1 MTKAHLFQ
9 TTRFRLGWRVMMIV
23 MMLFG
28 ALRVSAT
35 VETVTIGE
43 GTEMSYCVP
52 FTNEYCNGTTQML
65 YTAEEIG
72 EKGSIQSIAFNVSEK
87 TAFATTEIR
96 IYMGETDATALSASS
111 PFTSSNL
118 TLVYSS
124 VDETIGENTGWD
136 TYTLTTPFQYSGTKN
151 LVVAVCR
158 KSQDYNGSLKYQYT
172 EAAARAIFRWSDG
185 TPAYADIDN
194 TAYEYETYHG
204 YPNVQFA
211 IKTSDHD
218 MEYHP
223 AVAPTATTTGNYE
236 YWYCATH
243 CQKYFKDKYGDE
255 EYGENEWIIPAG
267 DCPHLL
273 IEHAAVVATCQN
285 DGNQKY
291 YHCSVCGK
299 YFSDDQAANEIVEGS
314 WVIPSDPALHQFTE
328 YNPDGYGVCS
338 VCSYLSSDVYQ
349 PAEYDTE
356 NQCFLIYNV
365 GNLYWLAHNVS
376 NATDE
381 FKQQYYPYDAK
392 LRGNIVINYSLIDNN
407 GVLQIGPDDN
417 PQSWTPFDY
426 PGTFDGNGCFISG
439 IYCVTDDAKVGLFS
453 NLSGKVINLG
463 VKGSYISGT
472 SYVGSIAGTNTG
484 TIENCY
490 SLNTLNGQ
498 SYVGGIAGSST
509 GSIKNCYSDGV
520 INYTHE
526 HVGSIVGD
534 GSAENSYYHANTDD
548 AEAHDGVTRIESD
561 KIDSGEIA
569 WLLNGSKA
577 DDTSVWG
584 LYIGYD
590 GYPSLMSPLVW
601 KGYMC
606 NSDEVIFANHKLH
619 ATPNSNHIYEAG
631 ICAICEGYQTPNSQT
646 IDGVL
651 TFDIANEGNALYLSK
666 YVNEDNTCAAR
677 LVADIAYTKANNM
690 KLTAGKLNLDLNGYK
705 MVASYS
711 EVIKVDGCDLT
722 ITDSS
727 VEKKGSVINNAANAV
742 YAASGSLT
750 ITDGNYKSLGSSYGY
765 ALITNQNCSLLAIS
779 GGTYTIVN
787 PSLGN
792 PSPIYTPGK
801 SALAPG
807 YAYYNGN
814 TGEEL
819 NDHTN
824 QPIFET
830 SLIDSI
836 VVKPASVK
844 AVLTKNGVDTNC
856 YSFEEAIA
864 AAQECSADDHAIL
877 KLMKSHE
884 VDSSQGYT
892 TLSSGTFTLDL
903 NSQSLINYH
912 QYGLYVDGANLT
924 ITDSS
929 ADKKGLIYNKG
940 ANAVY
945 ANAGSLTITGG
956 NFRSASAYTLYTT
969 SGCSALSVSGG
980 TYKIEN
986 TSYSYSP
993 IYTPGKSALAPGYA
1007 YYNGNT
1013 GEELLDYTNKPIYEN
1028 SPIDSIVV
1036 KPAIVKAVL
1045 TKNGVDTNYISF
1057 EDAFAAAQE
1066 CSADDQA
1073 TLKLM
1078 KSREVDGSH
1087 GYTTL
1092 NSGTFTLDL
1101 NGQYLINFNAHSI
1114 YVNGANLTITDS
1126 SADKKGLIY
1135 NKGADAVYAASGSLT
1150 ITGGNFKSDQSYALY
1165 TTNNSSLLAVS
1176 GGTYKTTNSIT
1187 NTPIYTPGK
1196 SALAPGYGYFDAYT
1210 NEELIDNTVKG
1221 IYMTTRIDSIVVKP
1235 ASLKA
1240 VLTKNDEEIN
1250 YYGYESAFVA
1260 AQECDATD
1268 NATLKLMKS
1277 RFMGNDSSMPGIS
1290 LSKGTF
1296 TLDLN
1301 GETLQNYNAYGL
1313 SVNGANL
1320 TITDS
1325 SEEKNGSIINNGSNA
1340 LFVYS
1345 GSLTVCDGNFV
1356 SGGYSINAI
1365 NQEITLKGGAYNNGI
1380 YIGMNT
1386 TLNLPDVALFGADD
1400 KEISTERDEEG
1411 VLSINSQ
1418 VKFTVNPYYV
1428 EDNVKCKLADV
1439 TLSGK
1444 LIEDKYWTTYYCGV
1458 LGYKIADDEHACAYT
1473 ATVENSTLTLHK
1485 LGKVIP
1491 ANTAV
1496 IIVGEDDNID
1506 LKISDKE
1513 AENIVSND
1521 LKGVQTKTALSSLAD
1536 GSYDLYMLSK
1546 KNNHFG
1552 FHKFNG
1558 TNVPGRKAY
1567 LLLDKTNGARELN
1580 IVFDGETTALEQ
1592 VHSSESITHS
1602 YYDLQG
1608 RKVNAPV
1615 KGLYIVNGKKVVIK

>member
-28 ALRVSAT
+28 ALRVGAT

-72 EKGSIQSIAFNVSEK
+72 EKGSIQSIAFNVSYEA
-87 TAFATTEIR
+87 AFATTEIR

-124 VDETIGENTGWD
+124 VDETIGEHTGWD

-172 EAAARAIFRWSDG
+172 TADARAIFRWNDG
-185 TPAYADIDN
+185 IPAYADIDN

-204 YPNVQFA
+204 CPNVQFA

-328 YNPDGYGVCS
+328 YNSEGYGVCS
-338 VCSYLSSDVYQ
+338 VCHYLSSDVYQ

-356 NQCFLIYNV
+356 NQCFLIYNI

-381 FKQQYYPYDAK
+381 FKQQYYPYDAI
-392 LRGNIVINYSLIDNN
+392 LCSNIVFNYSLIDNN
-407 GVLQIGPDDN
+407 GELQIGPDDN
-417 PQSWTPFDY
+417 PRSWTPFDY
-426 PGTFDGNGCFISG
+426 PGTFDGNGRFIRG

-520 INYTHE
+520 INYAHE
-526 HVGSIVGD
+526 HVGGIVGD
-534 GSAENSYYHANTDD
+534 GSAENSYYHAHTDD

-584 LYIGYD
+584 LNIGYD

-619 ATPNSNHIYEAG
+619 ATANSSHIYEEG
-631 ICAICEGYQTPNSQT
+631 ICAICEDYQTPNSQT
-646 IDGVL
+646 LDGVL
-651 TFDIANEGNALYLSK
+651 IFDIANEGNALYLSK
-666 YVNEDNTCAAR
+666 YVNEDNTCVAR
-677 LVADIAYTKANNM
+677 LAADIAYTKANNM

-705 MVASYS
+705 MVAPYS

-727 VEKKGSVINNAANAV
+727 VEKKGSVISNGGNAV
-742 YAASGSLT
+742 DAVSGSLT
-750 ITDGNYKSLGSSYGY
+750 ITDGNYKSFGSSYRY
-765 ALITNQNCSLLAIS
+765 ALITNKNCSLLAIS
-779 GGTYTIVN
+779 GGTYTTVN
-787 PSLGN
+787 PSLGS

-819 NDHTN
+819 NDHTDR
-824 QPIFET
+824 PIFET
-830 SLIDSI
+830 LPIDSI

-856 YSFEEAIA
+856 YSFESAFT
-864 AAQECSADDHAIL
+864 AAQECNA
-877 KLMKSHE
+877 
-884 VDSSQGYT
+884 
-892 TLSSGTFTLDL
+892 
-903 NSQSLINYH
+903 
-912 QYGLYVDGANLT
+912 
-924 ITDSS
+924 TD
-929 ADKKGLIYNKG
+929 N
-940 ANAVY
+940 
-945 ANAGSLTITGG
+945 
-956 NFRSASAYTLYTT
+956 
-969 SGCSALSVSGG
+969 
-980 TYKIEN
+980 
-986 TSYSYSP
+986 
-993 IYTPGKSALAPGYA
+993 
-1007 YYNGNT
+1007 
-1013 GEELLDYTNKPIYEN
+1013 
-1028 SPIDSIVV
+1028 
-1036 KPAIVKAVL
+1036 
-1045 TKNGVDTNYISF
+1045 
-1057 EDAFAAAQE
+1057 
-1066 CSADDQA
+1066 A

-1078 KSREVDGSH
+1078 KSREVDGSQ

-1092 NSGTFTLDL
+1092 SSGTFTLDL

-1150 ITGGNFKSDQSYALY
+1150 ITGGNFKSAQSYALY
-1165 TTNNSSLLAVS
+1165 TTNGSSLLAVS

-1196 SALAPGYGYFDAYT
+1196 SALAPGYGYYDAYT

-1277 RFMGNDSSMPGIS
+1277 RFMGNDSSMPGIT

-1380 YIGMNT
+1380 YIGKNT
-1386 TLNLPDVALFGADD
+1386 TLNLPNVALFGADD

-1411 VLSINSQ
+1411 ILSINSQ

-1428 EDNVKCKLADV
+1428 EDNVKYKLADV
-1439 TLSGK
+1439 TLSGT
-1444 LIEDKYWTTYYCGV
+1444 LIEDKYWTTYYCSV

-1496 IIVGEDDNID
+1496 IIVGEDDSID

-1513 AENIVSND
+1513 AENTVSND

-1567 LLLDKTNGARELN
+1567 LLLDKANGARELN
-1580 IVFDGETTALEQ
+1580 IVFDGETTSIDDI
-1592 VHSSESITHS
+1592 HSSEFVVPS

-1608 RKVNAPV
+1608 RKVNAPA